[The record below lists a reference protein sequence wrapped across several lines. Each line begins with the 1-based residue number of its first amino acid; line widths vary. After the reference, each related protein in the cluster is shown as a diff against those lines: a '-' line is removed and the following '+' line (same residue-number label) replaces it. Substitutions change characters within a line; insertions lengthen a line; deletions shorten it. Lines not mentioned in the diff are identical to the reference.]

1 MRKAGTAPI
10 CAAAWCRTTRGATAM
25 SIARRANARPT
36 KSSRSAPTDR
46 KAAVERPATSPAAR
60 AEAIARPRESGAAG
74 FALIEIL
81 CVLAIIGLLAA
92 IILPAVPRATSRAKL
107 ESYAVETAALLKAD
121 RTAALRRQI
130 QVATQVDAGT
140 RSVRSGVTGR
150 LIRFPADVA
159 VEAYLASR
167 CAGRSA
173 GRSIDFFPSGMSCGG
188 TIALARPGMGYEVRV
203 NWLTGGVEIVTK
215 KLL

>member
-1 MRKAGTAPI
+1 VCSRFGTAADAFCRHRRRGLRVPAYAGTTGQ
-10 CAAAWCRTTRGATAM
+10 R
-25 SIARRANARPT
+25 
-36 KSSRSAPTDR
+36 
-46 KAAVERPATSPAAR
+46 
-60 AEAIARPRESGAAG
+60 G

-92 IILPAVPRATSRAKL
+92 IILPAIPRATSRARL

-121 RTAALRRQI
+121 RTVALRRQI
-130 QVATQVDAGT
+130 QVTTQIDAET
-140 RSVRSGVTGR
+140 RSIRSGVTGR
-150 LIRFPADVA
+150 IIRFPADVSLNA
-159 VEAYLASR
+159 LLAQR
-167 CAGRSA
+167 CADRNA

-203 NWLTGGVEIVTK
+203 NWLTGGVEIVPQ